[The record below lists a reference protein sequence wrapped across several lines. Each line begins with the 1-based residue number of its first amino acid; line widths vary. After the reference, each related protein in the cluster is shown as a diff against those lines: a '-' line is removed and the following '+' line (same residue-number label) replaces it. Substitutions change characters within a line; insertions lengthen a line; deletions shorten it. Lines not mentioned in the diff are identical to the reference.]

1 MSDEY
6 LLLLDENSKINQRKT
21 NIIEDNNKLIAS
33 LVEKEKF
40 VPEAIENI
48 SKFEYNFEEKR
59 IIYLEQN
66 DSIKNIQKYYF
77 ETREINFYNL
87 QLDLLLTD
95 IVTYQKNKKKVVLL
109 AGNEINAKKLCD
121 IEELN
126 HIDQDA
132 INEFIEDKVANI
144 MAYKLSSLGENID
157 NSGTSTPANQGAI
170 KSITRG
176 SVRIE
181 YNYDSVSS
189 ESMSNSSTKTSPEL
203 TSEEMKVLNKYRKL
217 RF

>member
-1 MSDEY
+1 MLENIKLILGLNKTDYDDLISFYIDKVTTRVGGYCNIED
-6 LLLLDENSKINQRKT
+6 LDE
-21 NIIEDNNKLIAS
+21 L
-33 LVEKEKF
+33 
-40 VPEAIENI
+40 
-48 SKFEYNFEEKR
+48 EEM
-59 IIYLEQN
+59 
-66 DSIKNIQKYYF
+66 
-77 ETREINFYNL
+77 
-87 QLDLLLTD
+87 
-95 IVTYQKNKKKVVLL
+95 
-109 AGNEINAKKLCD
+109 
-121 IEELN
+121 
-126 HIDQDA
+126 DQDA

-144 MAYKLSSLGENID
+144 MAYKLSSLGENVD
-157 NSGTSTPANQGAI
+157 DSGTSTPANQGAI